1 MTCAGSLAASTGAP
15 MIAPR
20 RAIGVPEIVAML
32 SGERSRDDALAAAQ
46 LATRRY
52 AKRQYTWFRH
62 QPPAGWTRKESFS
75 ESDFE
80 EIICLLG

>member
-1 MTCAGSLAASTGAP
+1 MLDGSLS
-15 MIAPR
+15 
-20 RAIGVPEIVAML
+20 RAQ
-32 SGERSRDDALAAAQ
+32 ALDQAR

-62 QPPAGWTRKESFS
+62 QPPAAWTRKESFS